1 MKIEL
6 NNFFARHSESETQ
19 KRELAAQFLASGQI
33 PTPLEIKEIIN
44 RSIGTERTLL
54 LSNHKFFKECNLR
67 RGFDALVAS
76 ANAAYTDL
84 LKLEVTIAVHSSNVE
99 DDGLMDYVVT
109 DPIQKEVIAFCAAV
123 YGIVDVTR
131 RIKSA
136 RPDFV
141 QELNKL
147 HTDLIAEKKPDF
159 IFDLRRN
166 LSHGSVVIPSWTVT
180 TDRNGS
186 RGSIDMSVA
195 ILLKEGKWNA
205 DTISYFKLQNDGQID
220 LKLEIEQYL
229 RALTRYADK
238 VRSLFFSA
246 PSAEEQDYYE
256 IVDSFNRRNR
266 TQFLR
271 ILLGQFKNMN
281 DPANHLRRYFT
292 DEQVRSIKRLPL
304 GSRDQVDLMI
314 AIKSVEYEIDAE
326 LKNEIYGLFAQL
338 ELRSQAS
345 P

>member
-1 MKIEL
+1 M
-6 NNFFARHSESETQ
+6 
-19 KRELAAQFLASGQI
+19 
-33 PTPLEIKEIIN
+33 
-44 RSIGTERTLL
+44 
-54 LSNHKFFKECNLR
+54 
-67 RGFDALVAS
+67 
-76 ANAAYTDL
+76 
-84 LKLEVTIAVHSSNVE
+84 
-99 DDGLMDYVVT
+99 
-109 DPIQKEVIAFCAAV
+109 
-123 YGIVDVTR
+123 
-131 RIKSA
+131 
-136 RPDFV
+136 
-141 QELNKL
+141 
-147 HTDLIAEKKPDF
+147 
-159 IFDLRRN
+159 
-166 LSHGSVVIPSWTVT
+166 SHGSVVIPSWTVT